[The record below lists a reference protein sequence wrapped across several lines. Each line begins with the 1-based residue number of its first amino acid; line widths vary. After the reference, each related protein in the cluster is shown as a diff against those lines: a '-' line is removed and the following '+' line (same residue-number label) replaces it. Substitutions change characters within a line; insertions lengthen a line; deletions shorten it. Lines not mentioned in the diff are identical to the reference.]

1 MGEISKYRC
10 RSCGVNFKADRWPEC
25 TNCNEPVPPEIRALY
40 PDSVYNRMP
49 AKPDIPA
56 PARAGSRPPRRTSRQ
71 ERNQARDVAEHPTQ
85 SFDPSSQ
92 ISADARAII
101 TSQNKTT
108 FAVRSLALYLFITLQ
123 SGLFGGGMITLAI
136 NNKSNYDDYGQLNPI
151 ALFFVFLGALIAF
164 VGFIVAVVVGRQE
177 LDKSR
182 L

>member
-1 MGEISKYRC
+1 MSEIPKYKC
-10 RSCGVNFKADRWPEC
+10 RSCGANFKADRWPEC

-40 PDSVYNRMP
+40 PDSVYNRIP
-49 AKPDIPA
+49 AKPDISA
-56 PARAGSRPPRRTSRQ
+56 PSRGGSRPPRRTTRQ

-136 NNKSNYDDYGQLNPI
+136 NNKSNYDHGQLNPI

>member
-1 MGEISKYRC
+1 MSEIPKYKC

-25 TNCNEPVPPEIRALY
+25 TNCSEPVPPEIRALY
-40 PDSVYNRMP
+40 PDSVYNRTP
-49 AKPDIPA
+49 AKPDITTPS
-56 PARAGSRPPRRTSRQ
+56 RAGSRPPRRITRQ
-71 ERNQARDVAEHPTQ
+71 ERNLDRDVAEHPNQ

-101 TSQNKTT
+101 NSQNKTT

-123 SGLFGGGMITLAI
+123 SGLFGGGMINLAI

-164 VGFIVAVVVGRQE
+164 VGFLVAVVVGRLE